1 MSKVVNILK
10 CICPKCK
17 ESKIFKTNGNI
28 FLLQMPKMNNRC
40 AKCNFKYEKE
50 TGFFFGAMF
59 VSYAVAVSQM
69 IANFIIFWYFL
80 DVSPLILYLLIVAVA
95 ILVSTFNFRVSRTIW
110 IYLFY
115 KD

>member
-1 MSKVVNILK
+1 
-10 CICPKCK
+10 
-17 ESKIFKTNGNI
+17 
-28 FLLQMPKMNNRC
+28 MPKMNDRC
-40 AKCNFKYEKE
+40 TKCNFKFEKE

-59 VSYAVAVSQM
+59 VSYAVAVAQM

-80 DVSPLILYLLIVAVA
+80 DLSPLNIYFLIVAGA
-95 ILVSTFNFRVSRTIW
+95 ILASTFNFRISRTIW